1 MPLEAGH
8 WQRANTPLR
17 RLGRRER
24 RVALAAVAVTLVAVL
39 AVVLATLGGSRPAP
53 APGCIYAIVPGATGA
68 TPVEACGARARSLC
82 ARNAALATPGAR
94 AIQESCR
101 RAGIG

>member
-24 RVALAAVAVTLVAVL
+24 RVALAAVAITLVAVL
-39 AVVLATLGGSRPAP
+39 AVALATMGGSRPAP
-53 APGCIYAIVPGATGA
+53 GPGCIYAIVPGATGA
-68 TPVEACGARARSLC
+68 TPVEACGARARRIC
-82 ARNAALATPGAR
+82 AGNATLATPGAQ
-94 AIQESCR
+94 AIEASCR